1 MPPEGRPGILHYKD
15 GERFW
20 RRIPG
25 RRPRHVLGSFII
37 RTGNDFRPKF
47 LFFGVGQVLVFLWK
61 RYRKHTFQKKI
72 GPACTRVHVDISQAF
87 FGSCTRVLVCIR
99 PGSDLQIMI
108 TGNDFGA
115 GCRTARGIVLRYQ
128 LFQSSRREYKHRH
141 IHVASQDVVDHHT
154 S

>member
-1 MPPEGRPGILHYKD
+1 MAKDSGTPPEARPGILHYKD
-15 GERFW
+15 GERFSTQIFVFW
-20 RRIPG
+20 RGPG
-25 RRPRHVLGSFII
+25 SRFPMEKVPKTYISEENRPRVY
-37 RTGNDFRPKF
+37 P
-47 LFFGVGQVLVFLWK
+47 
-61 RYRKHTFQKKI
+61 
-72 GPACTRVHVDISQAF
+72 VHVDISQAF